1 MIKTFCID
9 RYKWRKD
16 VLLVNSLSYSSTAS
30 QIKLSRSVVVLLA
43 FCSGLSVANIYFA
56 QPLLDSIS
64 MDLGIS
70 YSSIGIVIMIT
81 QIFYALGLLFL
92 VPLGDL
98 LHRRKL
104 ISVQM
109 LLSVIALLIV
119 AFSSSSLFLFI
130 GIAMVGLLA
139 VVAQTIVATAAS
151 LSSDKERGHTVGFVT
166 SGIVIGILLA
176 RTVAGTLN
184 DHLGWRSV
192 YIFSACL
199 TLLGSIAIFV
209 FLPKQDTPKVKL
221 SYTKMITSLFRL
233 YKELPILRI
242 RSLLGMFIFIAF
254 SSLWTAMV
262 LPLSSAPLSMSHT
275 EIGALG
281 LVGVAGALAATSA
294 GKLADLGYARIT
306 TGTSLFL
313 LVLSWLLIHLLYQS
327 VWYLIIGI
335 ILLDLAVQ
343 AVHVTNQG
351 LIYKARPEAQS
362 RLTAAYMIFY
372 SIGSAVGSILSTQA
386 YVWWGWSGV
395 CLLGASASLLA
406 LIVWGWDS
414 YINKKD

>member
-1 MIKTFCID
+1 MNA
-9 RYKWRKD
+9 
-16 VLLVNSLSYSSTAS
+16 LSSTSATS

-64 MDLGIS
+64 FDLGIS
-70 YSSIGIVIMIT
+70 YSSIGIIIMIT

-104 ISVQM
+104 ISSQM
-109 LLSVIALLIV
+109 LLSVIALLMV
-119 AFSSSSLFLFI
+119 AFSSSSFVLFI
-130 GIAMVGLLA
+130 GIALVGLLA
-139 VVAQTIVATAAS
+139 VVAQTIIATAAS
-151 LSSDKERGHTVGFVT
+151 LSVDTERGRTVGFVT

-184 DHLGWRSV
+184 DYLGWRSV

-199 TLLGSIAIFV
+199 TLLGGIAIFI
-209 FLPKQDTPKVKL
+209 FLPKQDTPKLKL
-221 SYTKMITSLFRL
+221 SYAKMIHSLFRL
-233 YKELPILRI
+233 YTELPILRI
-242 RSLLGMFIFIAF
+242 RSLLAMLIFIAF
-254 SSLWTAMV
+254 SSLWTAIV

-281 LVGVAGALAATSA
+281 LVGVTGALAATSA
-294 GKLADLGYARIT
+294 GKLADLGYARLT

-313 LVLSWLLIHLLYQS
+313 LLLSWFFIHLLYES
-327 VWYLIIGI
+327 VWYLMIGI
-335 ILLDLAVQ
+335 VLLDLAVQ

-372 SIGSAVGSILSTQA
+372 SIGSAIGSILSTQA

-395 CLLGASASLLA
+395 CVLGTSASLLA
-406 LIVWGWDS
+406 FIVWGWDS
-414 YINKKD
+414 YINKKE